1 MRHHLTVQ
9 LFPLLLLAALP
20 LRAAY
25 VPGELLYRNTF
36 TQQELPLK
44 NTPKGIVRERGCA
57 PGKLDAIRFSSK
69 TYQDLLLKIPLDPRK
84 IKGPIRF
91 EAWTKSST
99 ETNPGKAY
107 WGTKLQLVVKAK
119 GKYTYPETPRNESGS
134 WKKVYKD
141 LVIGPDTE
149 ELTLRFGLEQCKGSY
164 SVADFR
170 IYRLDFV
177 ADSEIS
183 IDRTS
188 HWKAADAL
196 PKGSGARTKYRGF
209 MSGNDL
215 SEQAIATLKQWNAN
229 LLRFQMLP
237 GKRDV
242 STEAKYL
249 AWIDDE
255 IRELDRIL
263 PLLGPDFKVII
274 DLHRGPGSRIN
285 NVGGNLIGKDWNQ
298 PLLLKTW
305 NKLARHYRGNPQIY
319 GYDILNE
326 PAPESRV
333 ENPADHPWPAIAQ
346 ETVDSIRKIDPDTP
360 IIIAWHGMPPFLLKG
375 RNLIYSPHFYTPL
388 AYTHQGILNQFK
400 VHYPGI
406 AGNTY
411 YDRKR
416 LKLSLAEIIRFS
428 QKHHLKILI
437 GEFSVI
443 NDAPGAE
450 QWIRDAISLF
460 EEYGWDWCYHAFR
473 EWPPWSIEHANR
485 YQPSADNPRKQVLL
499 KALSRNAAPG
509 KK

>member
-1 MRHHLTVQ
+1 MRHLTVQ

-177 ADSEIS
+177 ADS
-183 IDRTS
+183 
-188 HWKAADAL
+188 
-196 PKGSGARTKYRGF
+196 
-209 MSGNDL
+209 
-215 SEQAIATLKQWNAN
+215 
-229 LLRFQMLP
+229 
-237 GKRDV
+237 
-242 STEAKYL
+242 
-249 AWIDDE
+249 
-255 IRELDRIL
+255 
-263 PLLGPDFKVII
+263 
-274 DLHRGPGSRIN
+274 
-285 NVGGNLIGKDWNQ
+285 
-298 PLLLKTW
+298 
-305 NKLARHYRGNPQIY
+305 
-319 GYDILNE
+319 
-326 PAPESRV
+326 
-333 ENPADHPWPAIAQ
+333 
-346 ETVDSIRKIDPDTP
+346 KI
-360 IIIAWHGMPPFLLKG
+360 
-375 RNLIYSPHFYTPL
+375 
-388 AYTHQGILNQFK
+388 
-400 VHYPGI
+400 
-406 AGNTY
+406 
-411 YDRKR
+411 
-416 LKLSLAEIIRFS
+416 
-428 QKHHLKILI
+428 
-437 GEFSVI
+437 
-443 NDAPGAE
+443 
-450 QWIRDAISLF
+450 
-460 EEYGWDWCYHAFR
+460 
-473 EWPPWSIEHANR
+473 
-485 YQPSADNPRKQVLL
+485 
-499 KALSRNAAPG
+499 
-509 KK
+509 